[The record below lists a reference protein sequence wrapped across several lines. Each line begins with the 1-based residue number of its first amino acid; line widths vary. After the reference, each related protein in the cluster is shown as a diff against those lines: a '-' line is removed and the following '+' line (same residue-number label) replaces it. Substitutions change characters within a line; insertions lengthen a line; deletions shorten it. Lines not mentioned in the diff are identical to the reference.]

1 MVEHTEVSREAI
13 ARRAHELYVE
23 RGYKNGNEV
32 EDWLTAE
39 KEFNGNPVGTPLEID
54 RGRSKSLR

>member
-13 ARRAHELYVE
+13 ARGAHELYVA
-23 RGYKNGNEV
+23 RGCENGKEV

-39 KEFNGNPVGTPLEID
+39 KECSNPVGTPLRIY
-54 RGRSKSLR
+54 RGSSKSLR